1 MTMMQS
7 LEPRILRG
15 YEILVNGDEPKQL
28 DEFTFQVTSQSGNG
42 ARDEPNR
49 IQTMVKVDK

>member
-1 MTMMQS
+1 MQS
-7 LEPRILRG
+7 LEPHILRG
-15 YEILVNGDEPKQL
+15 YEILLIDDEPTQL
-28 DEFTFQVTSQSGNG
+28 DEFTFQVSSQSGNG